1 MSKRSE
7 ADVEVRPNS
16 EDLSTERDLK
26 PESSKPKKARSTVKS
41 DRIMIFNK
49 ED

>member
-16 EDLSTERDLK
+16 EELSTERNTTT
-26 PESSKPKKARSTVKS
+26 ESNEPNKVRSNKNS